1 MTAHYVQSR
10 EVQRPRG
17 RLRRLVL
24 PLLITLVIL
33 IALLFAVA
41 WLPLRQGRDAWLRG
55 DDGAAVA
62 IGEKWSRLHLWPAQY
77 HQLLAAGYLTSGNAP
92 VAREHLGGIGNI
104 RFNVIPKDE
113 VARRLF
119 AREHYDDFLS
129 YDAASR
135 HAHENADVPL
145 YRAAALLAM
154 NRVSEAQKAFASI
167 DRAHVNA
174 SRYASLQR
182 NLAAHKT
189 GDAPYVF
196 DRNGGTIAAIRAND
210 VVATNEDFAPLINRE
225 AGALTIGAKLTQL
238 GANDTIE
245 TTLDPFV
252 QQAAL
257 KALAGFRGSLVAI
270 DPRTNEILAIAS
282 SHGKGPLAN
291 LALEHQYEPGSV
303 VKVLTGL
310 NAESGGVDVAS
321 LFPYNCKGFLD
332 IDGRHF
338 GDWLAAGHGTLN
350 SIDDALAVSCNVFF
364 ADVGLRLGADRLT
377 RFMTAAGFNGQ
388 ADLGVFQ
395 VPLGKTVGQAF
406 NHFETAFLAIGLEHE
421 SMNALHVAML
431 ASMMANRGELTTP
444 KLLVRRRSIL
454 GDVVSTA
461 PKQGT
466 TRLASPAAAET
477 IVHAM
482 EAVATEAKGTG
493 RRAPVAG
500 ISLAMKTGTAGERKS
515 GLEALI
521 LAFAPVQSPRI
532 AFGVIAEDAGPAEFA
547 GAKIAH
553 DFLEAMAPRLR

>member
-1 MTAHYVQSR
+1 MTADYAQSH

-17 RLRRLVL
+17 RLKRLVL
-24 PLLITLVIL
+24 PLLIALVIL
-33 IALLFAVA
+33 VALLFAVT

-55 DDGAAVA
+55 DDAEAVA
-62 IGEKWSRLHLWPAQY
+62 IGEKWSRFRLWPSQY
-77 HQLLAAGYLTSGNAP
+77 HQLLAAAYLTSGNAAA
-92 VAREHLGGIGNI
+92 ARLHLGGIGSI
-104 RFNVIPKDE
+104 RFPVIPKDE
-113 VARRLF
+113 IARRLF
-119 AREHYDDFLS
+119 AREHYEDFLA

-135 HAHENADVPL
+135 DAHENADVPL
-145 YRAAALLAM
+145 YRAAALVAT
-154 NRVSEAQKAFASI
+154 NRMAEARKAFASI
-167 DRAHVNA
+167 DKAHVNA
-174 SRYASLQR
+174 SHYGALQR
-182 NLAAHKT
+182 ALAARAS
-189 GDAPYVF
+189 GNAPYVF
-196 DRNGGTIAAIRAND
+196 DRDGGTIAAIRVND
-210 VVATNEDFAPLINRE
+210 VVATNDDFAPLINRE
-225 AGALTIGAKLTQL
+225 AGALTIGALLPRL

-252 QQAAL
+252 QKAAL
-257 KALAGFRGSLVAI
+257 KALSGFRGSLVAI

-282 SHGKGPLAN
+282 SRGNGAIAN
-291 LALEHQYEPGSV
+291 LALEHQYEPGSI

-310 NAESGGVDVAS
+310 NAENGGADLTS
-321 LFPYNCKGFLD
+321 LFPYTCKGFLD

-388 ADLGVFQ
+388 ANLGVFQ
-395 VPLGKTVGQAF
+395 VPLGKIVDPVF
-406 NHFETAFLAIGLEHE
+406 NHFETASLAIGLEHE
-421 SMNALHVAML
+421 SMNALHVAMI

-444 KLLVRRRSIL
+444 KLLLRRRSIL
-454 GDVVSTA
+454 GDVVYTA

-521 LAFAPVQSPRI
+521 LAFAPVESPKI

-553 DFLEAMAPRLR
+553 DFLEAMAPRVR